1 MFHKRLLKEF
11 SDNRK
16 YVAGMVIMQWAALLA
31 NVALMYVLAAYVGR
45 ISGIVKGESLTTS
58 PSDGVLLIVFAAALF
73 VRIAATSAANRMS
86 YLASTQVK
94 RRLRDRIYEKMM
106 EFGAAYREAVATSE
120 AVQIATEGVDQLEI
134 YFGKYVPQFFYSM
147 LAPLTLFVIVGTMSI
162 KVAAVLLLCVPLI
175 PVSIVAVQK
184 FAKKLLAKYWGTYT
198 ELGDSFLENLQG
210 LTTLK
215 IYQADEWKQQEMNK
229 EAENFRKI
237 TMKVLTMQ
245 LNSVSVMDLI
255 AYGGAALGSIVA
267 ILGFQ
272 NGSLSL
278 FQVICIVLLSSEFFI
293 PLRLLGSF
301 FHIAMNGIAASDK
314 VFRILDKPQKQAE
327 QKQWKAETVD
337 IQLRDLSFSY
347 DEQRTILK
355 HVYMQLKPGQFTAIV
370 GESGSGKS
378 TIAKLIAGIVK
389 DYHGQLL
396 IADTQRRDID
406 DDAFYQSFLYVS
418 HQPFIFKGSV
428 RENLAIAKDSL
439 SEEAMLEALR
449 KVALLD
455 FVMEQ
460 GGLDME
466 LQEQGNNLSGGQ
478 KQRLSIAR
486 ALLAQ
491 RDVYIF
497 DEAASNIDAESED
510 AIVSVIHKLAE
521 TKTVIMITHRLK
533 SIKGCDQIYVIEQG
547 TCQEHGRHEELL
559 RLRGTYARMYEKQ
572 QELEAM
578 EGAEQYA

>member
-1 MFHKRLLKEF
+1 MIDKRLLKEMPEA
-11 SDNRK
+11 K
-16 YVAGMVIMQWAALLA
+16 PYILKQVGMQWLSLLCNIVFVILLA
-31 NVALMYVLAAYVGR
+31 NVLSHIFNKTIEPR
-45 ISGIVKGESLTTS
+45 ILLLTAC
-58 PSDGVLLIVFAAALF
+58 GVLLCIAVRAICVQKTSIFSHEASCHVREHLRMRLFAKLLEMKNDY
-73 VRIAATSAANRMS
+73 TKSA
-86 YLASTQVK
+86 V
-94 RRLRDRIYEKMM
+94 
-106 EFGAAYREAVATSE
+106 TSE
-120 AVQIATEGVDQLEI
+120 LVQLSVEGIDQLEI
-134 YFGKYVPQFFYSM
+134 YFGRYLPQFFYSM
-147 LAPLTLFVIVGTMSI
+147 LAPITLFLILVWMDVRS
-162 KVAAVLLLCVPLI
+162 ALVLLLCVPLI
-175 PVSIVAVQK
+175 PLSIIAVQK
-184 FAKKLLAKYWGTYT
+184 FAKKLLSKYWSSYT
-198 ELGDSFLENLQG
+198 TLGDSFLENLQG

-272 NGSLSL
+272 NGDLSL

-314 VFRILDKPQKQAE
+314 IFRILDQPLNHVE
-327 QKQWKAETVD
+327 GMQWEAKTGD

-347 DEQRTILK
+347 DEQRVILK
-355 HVYMQLKPGQFTAIV
+355 HVYMQLRPGQFTAIV

-396 IADTQRRDID
+396 IAGTQRRDID

-428 RENLAIAKDSL
+428 RENLAIAKASL
-439 SEEAMLEALR
+439 SEADMLEALR
-449 KVALLD
+449 KVELLD

-497 DEAASNIDAESED
+497 DEAASNIDAKSED
-510 AIVSVIHKLAE
+510 AIISIIHKLAE

-533 SIKGCDQIYVIEQG
+533 SIINCDQIYVIEQG

-559 RLRGTYARMYEKQ
+559 HLQGAYAKMYEKQ

-578 EGAEQYA
+578 EGDIQYG

>member
-1 MFHKRLLKEF
+1 MIDKRLLKEMPET
-11 SDNRK
+11 K
-16 YVAGMVIMQWAALLA
+16 PYIIKQVGMQWISLLSNIVFVALLA
-31 NVALMYVLAAYVGR
+31 NVLSLIYNKT
-45 ISGIVKGESLTTS
+45 IVTQDLLLSVA
-58 PSDGVLLIVFAAALF
+58 GVILCIA
-73 VRIAATSAANRMS
+73 VRAVCTRK
-86 YLASTQVK
+86 ASIYSHEASCHV
-94 RRLRDRIYEKMM
+94 REHLRLRLFAKLLEMKNSYTKS
-106 EFGAAYREAVATSE
+106 APTSE
-120 AVQIATEGVDQLEI
+120 LVQLSVEGIDQLEI
-134 YFGKYVPQFFYSM
+134 YFGRYLPQFFYSM
-147 LAPLTLFVIVGTMSI
+147 LAPVTLFLILVWMDVKS
-162 KVAAVLLLCVPLI
+162 ALVLLICVPLI
-175 PVSIVAVQK
+175 PLSIVAVQK
-184 FAKKLLAKYWGTYT
+184 FAKKLLSKYWTSYT
-198 ELGDSFLENLQG
+198 TLGDSFLENLQG

-272 NGSLSL
+272 SGSLSL

-314 VFRILDKPQKQAE
+314 IFRILDKPVKQAE
-327 QKQWKAETVD
+327 NKQWEQGAVD
-337 IQLRDLSFSY
+337 IQLSDLSFSY
-347 DEQRTILK
+347 DEERSILK
-355 HVYMQLKPGQFTAIV
+355 NVNMQLKPGQFSAIV

-389 DYHGQLL
+389 DYQGQLL
-396 IADTQRRDID
+396 IQGVQRSDID
-406 DDAFYQSFLYVS
+406 DDAFYHSFLYVS

-428 RENLAIAKDSL
+428 RENLMIAKENICEDD
-439 SEEAMLEALR
+439 MLEALR
-449 KVALLD
+449 KVALYD
-455 FVMEQ
+455 FIMEQ

-466 LQEQGNNLSGGQ
+466 LLEQGNNLSGGQ

-497 DEAASNIDAESED
+497 DEAASNIDADSED
-510 AIVSVIHKLAE
+510 AIVSVIHQLAE

-533 SIKGCDQIYVIEQG
+533 SIRSCDQIYVVEDG
-547 TCQEHGRHEELL
+547 SCREHGNHETLMQNKGIYAEL
-559 RLRGTYARMYEKQ
+559 YEKQ

-578 EGAEQYA
+578 EGGVQHG

>member
-1 MFHKRLLKEF
+1 MIDKRLLKEMPET
-11 SDNRK
+11 K
-16 YVAGMVIMQWAALLA
+16 PYIMKQVAMQWFSLLCNIVFVALLA
-31 NVALMYVLAAYVGR
+31 NVLSHIFYKTVNEQLLL
-45 ISGIVKGESLTTS
+45 LTTC
-58 PSDGVLLIVFAAALF
+58 GVILCIALRAVCVRKASLYSHEASCHVREQLRMRLFKKLLEMKSGY
-73 VRIAATSAANRMS
+73 TESAP
-86 YLASTQVK
+86 
-94 RRLRDRIYEKMM
+94 
-106 EFGAAYREAVATSE
+106 TSE
-120 AVQIATEGVDQLEI
+120 LVQLSVEGIDQLEI
-134 YFGKYVPQFFYSM
+134 YFGRYLPQFFYSM
-147 LAPLTLFVIVGTMSI
+147 LAPVTLFLILVWMDVKS
-162 KVAAVLLLCVPLI
+162 ALVLLLCVPLI
-175 PVSIVAVQK
+175 PMSIIAVQK
-184 FAKKLLAKYWGTYT
+184 FAKKLLSKYWSSYT
-198 ELGDSFLENLQG
+198 TLGDSFLENLQG

-215 IYQADEWKQQEMNK
+215 IYQADEWKQQEMNR

-314 VFRILDKPQKQAE
+314 IFRILDKPQKQAE

-378 TIAKLIAGIVK
+378 TIARLIAGIIK

-439 SEEAMLEALR
+439 SKEAMLEALR

-510 AIVSVIHKLAE
+510 AIVSVVYKLAE
-521 TKTVIMITHRLK
+521 TKMVIMITHRLK
-533 SIKGCDQIYVIEQG
+533 SIKDCDQIYVIDQG

>member
-1 MFHKRLLKEF
+1 MIDKRLLKEMPET
-11 SDNRK
+11 K
-16 YVAGMVIMQWAALLA
+16 PYIIKQVGMQWISLLSNIVFVALLA
-31 NVALMYVLAAYVGR
+31 NVLSLIYNKT
-45 ISGIVKGESLTTS
+45 IVTQDLLLSVA
-58 PSDGVLLIVFAAALF
+58 GVILCIA
-73 VRIAATSAANRMS
+73 VRAVCTRK
-86 YLASTQVK
+86 ASIYSHEASCHV
-94 RRLRDRIYEKMM
+94 REHLRLRLFAKLLEMKNSYTKS
-106 EFGAAYREAVATSE
+106 APTSE
-120 AVQIATEGVDQLEI
+120 LVQLSVEGIDQLEI
-134 YFGKYVPQFFYSM
+134 YFGRYLPQFFYSM
-147 LAPLTLFVIVGTMSI
+147 LAPVTLFLILVWMDVKS
-162 KVAAVLLLCVPLI
+162 ALVLLICVPLI
-175 PVSIVAVQK
+175 PLSIVAVQK
-184 FAKKLLAKYWGTYT
+184 FAKKLLSKYWTSYT
-198 ELGDSFLENLQG
+198 TLGDSFLENLQG

-272 NGSLSL
+272 SGSLSL

-314 VFRILDKPQKQAE
+314 IFRILDKPVKQAE
-327 QKQWKAETVD
+327 NKQWEQGAVD
-337 IQLRDLSFSY
+337 IQLSDLSFSY
-347 DEQRTILK
+347 DEERSILK
-355 HVYMQLKPGQFTAIV
+355 NVNMQLKPGQFSAIV

-389 DYHGQLL
+389 DYQGQLL
-396 IADTQRRDID
+396 IQGMQRSDID
-406 DDAFYQSFLYVS
+406 DDAFYHSFLYVS

-428 RENLAIAKDSL
+428 RENLMIAKENICEDD
-439 SEEAMLEALR
+439 MLEALR
-449 KVALLD
+449 KVALYD
-455 FVMEQ
+455 FIMEQ

-466 LQEQGNNLSGGQ
+466 LLEQGNNLSGGQ

-497 DEAASNIDAESED
+497 DEAASNIDADSED
-510 AIVSVIHKLAE
+510 AIVSVIHQLAE

-533 SIKGCDQIYVIEQG
+533 SIQSCDQIYVIEDG
-547 TCQEHGRHEELL
+547 SCREHGNHETLMQNKGIYAEL
-559 RLRGTYARMYEKQ
+559 YEKQ

-578 EGAEQYA
+578 EGGVQHG

>member
-1 MFHKRLLKEF
+1 MIDKRLLKEMPET
-11 SDNRK
+11 K
-16 YVAGMVIMQWAALLA
+16 PYIIKQVGMQWISLLSNIVFVALLA
-31 NVALMYVLAAYVGR
+31 NVLSLIYNKT
-45 ISGIVKGESLTTS
+45 IVTQDLLLSVA
-58 PSDGVLLIVFAAALF
+58 GVILCIA
-73 VRIAATSAANRMS
+73 VRAVCTRK
-86 YLASTQVK
+86 ASIYSHEASCHV
-94 RRLRDRIYEKMM
+94 REHLRLRLFAKLLEMKNSYTKS
-106 EFGAAYREAVATSE
+106 APTSE
-120 AVQIATEGVDQLEI
+120 LVQLSVEGIDQLEI
-134 YFGKYVPQFFYSM
+134 YFGRYLPQFFYSM
-147 LAPLTLFVIVGTMSI
+147 LAPVTLFLILVWMDVKS
-162 KVAAVLLLCVPLI
+162 ALVLLICVPLI
-175 PVSIVAVQK
+175 PLSIVAVQK
-184 FAKKLLAKYWGTYT
+184 FAKKLLSKYWTSYT
-198 ELGDSFLENLQG
+198 TLGDSFLENLQG

-272 NGSLSL
+272 SGSLSL

-314 VFRILDKPQKQAE
+314 IFRILDKPVKQAE
-327 QKQWKAETVD
+327 NKQWEQGAVD
-337 IQLRDLSFSY
+337 IQLSDLSFSY
-347 DEQRTILK
+347 DEERSILK
-355 HVYMQLKPGQFTAIV
+355 NVNMQLKPGQFSAIV

-389 DYHGQLL
+389 DYQGQLL
-396 IADTQRRDID
+396 IQGVQRSDID
-406 DDAFYQSFLYVS
+406 DDAFYHSFLYVS

-428 RENLAIAKDSL
+428 RENLMIAKENICEDD
-439 SEEAMLEALR
+439 MLEALR
-449 KVALLD
+449 KVALYD
-455 FVMEQ
+455 FIMEQ

-466 LQEQGNNLSGGQ
+466 LLEQGNNLSGGQ

-497 DEAASNIDAESED
+497 DEAASNIDADSED
-510 AIVSVIHKLAE
+510 AIVSVIHQLAE

-533 SIKGCDQIYVIEQG
+533 SIRSCDQIYVIEDG
-547 TCQEHGRHEELL
+547 SCREHGNHETLMQNKGIYAEL
-559 RLRGTYARMYEKQ
+559 YEKQ

-578 EGAEQYA
+578 EGGVQHG